1 MSTFIGEYSCKVD
14 NKGRILF
21 PAALKRQMPP
31 EVQDRF
37 VIKKDIF
44 DRCLVL
50 YTMEEWNRQNELIR
64 SRINPYNKE
73 HNAFLRN
80 FYRGAAEIVLDGNNR
95 MLIPKRLLKASGI
108 LKTAI
113 LAGLDTKIE
122 IWAEKT
128 YDAVQST
135 EDEFAVLAEKI
146 MGDESKEKDK

>member
-50 YTMEEWNRQNELIR
+50 YTMEEWNRQNERIR

-95 MLIPKRLLKASGI
+95 MLIPKRLLEAAGI

-122 IWAEKT
+122 IWAEEVYET
-128 YDAVQST
+128 VQST

-146 MGDESKEKDK
+146 MGDENKEQKG